1 MFVTTGRPQIAHAGT
16 KRGPRRG
23 RVGVGARLNVCPLPV
38 QWNSSGMAS
47 RPALAWAMTSS
58 IGRSRSMAARA
69 RCSRSSMTWP
79 PQGSASVHI
88 TPAAQQRLGVERV
101 GLLARHADPVA
112 EPVVEHARAR
122 AGRAGERHRQGRT
135 RLAVRLVPVGDRV
148 DLTRLR
154 AVPERREE
162 APAVAPRAD
171 ADPLETKRR
180 EEGHATLAVLGCAGA
195 AIGTALS
202 RRDV

>member
-23 RVGVGARLNVCPLPV
+23 RGGGGARLNVCPLPV
-38 QWNSSGMAS
+38 QGESSGRGSRAALGRGGAAS
-47 RPALAWAMTSS
+47 
-58 IGRSRSMAARA
+58 
-69 RCSRSSMTWP
+69 
-79 PQGSASVHI
+79 
-88 TPAAQQRLGVERV
+88 LG
-101 GLLARHADPVA
+101 GGG
-112 EPVVEHARAR
+112 VVEHARAR

-180 EEGHATLAVLGCAGA
+180 EEGHATLAVLG
-195 AIGTALS
+195 
-202 RRDV
+202 